1 MQSQLLA
8 AATRLFAARGFEGT
22 PLSAI
27 AAEVGIT
34 KPSLLYHYPSK
45 DALREAVLGNLLA
58 RWSEVLPELLMA
70 ATTGGQRFHALI
82 DAIVA
87 FFTEDTNRAKLLL
100 REMLDRPEALRAL
113 FAEHVSPWLGVLA
126 DYIRLGKEE
135 GRIWSNL
142 DPEAYLLNTIHQVV
156 SGIAVSEVFTD
167 LYPESEPP
175 ASRQALQKRH
185 FEEMVRMAHASL
197 FLPRTLPEKQN

>member
-1 MQSQLLA
+1 MRPQRHARLPTEWVVRLSQRA
-8 AATRLFAARGFEGT
+8 QVEHFPRFAF
-22 PLSAI
+22 
-27 AAEVGIT
+27 
-34 KPSLLYHYPSK
+34 
-45 DALREAVLGNLLA
+45 
-58 RWSEVLPELLMA
+58 
-70 ATTGGQRFHALI
+70 
-82 DAIVA
+82 
-87 FFTEDTNRAKLLL
+87 AKLLL

-185 FEEMVRMAHASL
+185 IEEMVRMAHASL
-197 FLPRTLPEKQN
+197 FLPRTPPEKQN

>member
-1 MQSQLLA
+1 MKCSSKAQHYG
-8 AATRLFAARGFEGT
+8 RPG
-22 PLSAI
+22 I
-27 AAEVGIT
+27 AVGA
-34 KPSLLYHYPSK
+34 PAP
-45 DALREAVLGNLLA
+45 
-58 RWSEVLPELLMA
+58 
-70 ATTGGQRFHALI
+70 QR
-82 DAIVA
+82 
-87 FFTEDTNRAKLLL
+87 R
-100 REMLDRPEALRAL
+100 LRAL

-185 FEEMVRMAHASL
+185 IEEMVRMAHASL
-197 FLPRTLPEKQN
+197 FLPRTPPEKQN